1 MIDTHAHLNFPALHD
16 DLEQVLARAHA
27 AGVTGFV
34 VPGTSA
40 HSSAIGVTL
49 ASEYPDMWAGVGI
62 HPTDTEEKGER
73 EKIEELVELPGVVAV
88 GEVGLDYYHLP
99 SEEEHEDEREHLKKV
114 QHERLRFFIKLAK
127 KHNLPMIIH
136 SRDCFED
143 MFAILSR
150 EAKDVPFVVHCFSGT
165 REEAEQYLS
174 LGGHIS
180 FTGIITYPKNQV
192 LREVVTYVPWERL
205 MIETDAPFLPPEKHR
220 GELGEPQYVMD
231 VAQCV
236 AECKGVT
243 LAEVEE
249 HTTATAQRFFG
260 LN

>member
-1 MIDTHAHLNFPALHD
+1 MIDTHSHLNFPALND

-49 ASEYPDMWAGVGI
+49 ASEYSDMWAAVGI
-62 HPTDTEEKGER
+62 HPTDTEEEGER
-73 EKIEELVELPGVVAV
+73 EKIESLIGLPGVVAI

-99 SEEEHEDEREHLKKV
+99 PDEDERERLKKV
-114 QHERLRFFIKLAK
+114 QHERLRYFIALAK
-127 KHNLPMIIH
+127 HYGLPLIIH

-143 MFAILSR
+143 MFTLMSR
-150 EAKDVPFVVHCFSGT
+150 EAQDVPFVIHCFTGT
-165 REEAEQYLS
+165 KEEAEKWLS
-174 LGGHIS
+174 IGGHIS
-180 FTGIITYPKNQV
+180 FTGIITYPKNSV
-192 LREVVTYVPWERL
+192 LREVVAYVPWERL

-220 GELGEPQYVMD
+220 GELGEPQYVLD
-231 VAQCV
+231 VARCV

-243 LAEVEE
+243 VEE
-249 HTTATAQRFFG
+249 VDTHTTATAQRFFG